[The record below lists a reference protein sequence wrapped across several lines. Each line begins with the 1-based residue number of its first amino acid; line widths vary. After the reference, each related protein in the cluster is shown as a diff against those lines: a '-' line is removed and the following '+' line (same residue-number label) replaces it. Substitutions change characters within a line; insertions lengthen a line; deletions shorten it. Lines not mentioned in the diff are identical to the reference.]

1 MPAKNFLKIDQK
13 QKLQK
18 ALKENG
24 HPDIR
29 ERILMF
35 LLLNDGKTQAEIA
48 NFLGCSLRKV
58 AYWCVHGD
66 PENLESLVDERMKGN
81 YQKATE
87 EYIKL
92 LLETIEKE
100 PEELGYD
107 FGRWTNARLSTYLEE
122 KTGIKLSSG
131 QIRNILKKMSI
142 HIFGQNTAWK
152 KSKILKRDKHLKR
165 N

>member
-13 QKLQK
+13 EKLQK
-18 ALKENG
+18 ALKENE

-35 LLLNDGKTQAEIA
+35 LLLDDGKTQAGIA

-87 EYIKL
+87 EYVKL

-100 PEELGYD
+100 LVLIQKHFKSQKSILSMD
-107 FGRWTNARLSTYLEE
+107 SANISGR
-122 KTGIKLSSG
+122 
-131 QIRNILKKMSI
+131 
-142 HIFGQNTAWK
+142 NTPQSP
-152 KSKILKRDKHLKR
+152 KSFV
-165 N
+165 